1 MRFVRI
7 IFKLILVLLVLIIL
21 GGYIFLRT
29 FDLNKYK
36 PLIAQ
41 VTEEQLGRKLTING
55 NAELGISFVPTL
67 VLNDVAFENAS
78 WASTENMVSVE
89 KIEITL
95 AVLPLLE
102 RKVQIDN
109 ISIIRPEINLEIAT
123 DGSSNWDFSDVK
135 KPSAQQLAVLK
146 DQAVAT
152 GFISA
157 DKADKAAE
165 VIAEKPQT
173 LALAGFAANDVLIE
187 NGAFVF
193 ANQQTGE
200 VVSAVLNSFK
210 MSMDSLDDPINAT
223 FDAVYDNQT
232 IKGKAQLG
240 AMNDLL
246 NEKPDFPVKAEVAAY
261 GAEVNANGV
270 LNGLLDGNISFDM
283 ALDVY
288 NPNGNFGAPEVSL
301 LGNASGTT
309 QEITLKLDKLTVN
322 GNVLTGQV
330 YADLTQSLPFV
341 KAQLNSDLI
350 DVTSL
355 VPSEQESAFA
365 LPSLIS
371 SAQASELVPPTVI
384 PYEYLGLVNA
394 EALINLANLKIN
406 PQLQV
411 QNVALNAKLNNGV
424 LVINP
429 LSAVVGGGDVALTA
443 TVDAAKK
450 SLITSLKAQ
459 NVVLQNLYMPLK
471 ANPSSPNFGILEG
484 GKLDADIRLNGS
496 GSNLRQLTDSLS
508 GQVILIA
515 GESVVQTGQLQILTG
530 NFVTQLLNALKIDKN
545 IDKNINMKCAV
556 VRSDV
561 SKGVFTFPKGIVF
574 NGKKLNF
581 VSSGTLNL
589 NNDAID
595 FSLRPYS
602 GEIVDANWAQAIS
615 SFLRVK
621 GTLQEP
627 KIVLN
632 DTEAIKTLIG
642 VVTTGGATYLGSQL
656 LLDADSSPCY
666 TALIGTP
673 YASRFPAPSKT
684 QQATQ
689 TVYQGASDAVSDGV
703 TAVTD
708 TAKGAANM
716 VKDGAKDAAADLK
729 SSVKDLRNAAQG
741 LLDSFKRQ

>member
-1 MRFVRI
+1 MRFVKVL
-7 IFKLILVLLVLIIL
+7 FKIILVLLILIIL

-41 VTEEQLGRKLTING
+41 ITEEQLGRKLAING

-67 VLNDVAFENAS
+67 VLNDVTFANAP
-78 WASTENMVSVE
+78 WASTETMVSVE

-109 ISIIRPEINLEIAT
+109 ISIIRPEINLEIAA
-123 DGSSNWDFSDVK
+123 DGATNWDFSNVK
-135 KPSAQQLAVLK
+135 KPSAQQLALLK

-165 VIAEKPQT
+165 VIAEKPQA

-187 NGAFVF
+187 NGSLVF

-200 VVSAVLNSFK
+200 VISAVLNRFE
-210 MSMDSLDDPINAT
+210 MSMDSLDAPINAT
-223 FDAVYDNQT
+223 FDALYNNQS
-232 IKGKAQLG
+232 IKGEVQLG
-240 AMNDLL
+240 ALNDLL
-246 NEKPDFPVKAEVAAY
+246 NEIPNFPVKADVAAY

-270 LNGLLDGNISFDM
+270 VNGVLDGNISFDL
-283 ALDVY
+283 ALDIY

-301 LGNASGTT
+301 LGRASGTVQKIALT
-309 QEITLKLDKLTVN
+309 LDKLTVN

-330 YADLTQSLPFV
+330 NADLTQKLPFI
-341 KAQLNSDLI
+341 KAQLNSDFL
-350 DVTSL
+350 DVTTL
-355 VPSEQESAFA
+355 VPAEKKTAFV

-371 SAQASELVPPTVI
+371 SAQASELVPPTEI
-384 PYEYLGLVNA
+384 PYQYLGVVNA
-394 EALINLANLKIN
+394 EALVNVANLKIN

-411 QNVALNAKLNNGV
+411 QNVSLNAKLNNGI
-424 LVINP
+424 LTLNP
-429 LSAVVGGGDVALTA
+429 LSAVVGGGDVSLTA
-443 TVDAAKK
+443 TVNASQK
-450 SLITSLKAQ
+450 SLSSVLTAK
-459 NVVLQNLYMPLK
+459 NVVLQNLYTPLK
-471 ANPSSPNFGILEG
+471 ANPSSSNFGILDG
-484 GKLDADIRLNGS
+484 GKLDADIRLNGR

-561 SKGVFTFPKGIVF
+561 NKGVFTFPKGIVF

-595 FSLRPYS
+595 FSLHPYS
-602 GEIVDANWAQAIS
+602 GEIVDVNWAQAVS
-615 SFLRVK
+615 SFLQVK
-621 GTLQEP
+621 GTLQDP

-632 DTEAIKTLIG
+632 DTQAIKTLIG
-642 VVTTGGATYLGSQL
+642 VVTTGGATYLGSQM
-656 LLDADSSPCY
+656 LLDSDRSPCY
-666 TALIGTP
+666 TALKGTP
-673 YASRFPAPSKT
+673 YATRFPAPSKT

-689 TVYQGASDAVSDGV
+689 AVYQGASDAVNDSV
-703 TAVTD
+703 TAVSD
-708 TAKGAANM
+708 TAKGAATL
-716 VKDGAKDAAADLK
+716 VGDGAKDAAADLK
-729 SSVKDLRNAAQG
+729 ASVKDLKNAAQG
-741 LLDSFKRQ
+741 LLNSFKRQ